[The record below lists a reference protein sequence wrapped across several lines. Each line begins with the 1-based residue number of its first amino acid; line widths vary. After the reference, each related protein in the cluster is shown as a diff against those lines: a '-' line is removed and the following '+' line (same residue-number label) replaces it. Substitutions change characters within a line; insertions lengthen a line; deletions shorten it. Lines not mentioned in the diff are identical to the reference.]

1 MLFFLTKVID
11 SRAVVLKSNGNYIL
25 CMTSS
30 GHVYVWKF
38 SQKANTE
45 NQDIISFSR
54 NTKNANDDLNLQNLT
69 TLINRESCQFIL
81 KNGEW
86 LDCEVTDT
94 GVPIISMSKNRSFFF
109 SLKTKSWHL
118 LPCLGTIV
126 GQDSQLL
133 LNSNAIHTNSKS
145 SNSSNINGPLSQIQ
159 SRNKNSSISKT
170 IETPNEEE
178 QASSSFSKQDFTLT
192 HLESQVN
199 ASIGLNSPIEYKFWL
214 MTLVRYLVEYNNEEK
229 LEEICNFLLGPCYSV
244 NWNHTFLTFIKRDL
258 LKEIILIIA
267 ENLNLQRIYSFY
279 KQQLQLIDILNSKN
293 SVLDRLVSSNRP
305 DTSLRTT
312 ISSSKLPYKTSLEE
326 ASAKDT
332 EAKTNSDLEDSKKAV
347 ITSENQMEFQVDNEN
362 ESSLKSSETETTKA
376 LFKMPDIPENSNK
389 AVIKSENQIEIQV
402 DNENENESSLKSSET
417 ETTKALNND
426 IESKT

>member
-1 MLFFLTKVID
+1 
-11 SRAVVLKSNGNYIL
+11 
-25 CMTSS
+25 MTSS

-38 SQKANTE
+38 SQEANTQ
-45 NQDIISFSR
+45 NQDIKSFSR

-94 GVPIISMSKNRSFFF
+94 GVPIISMSKNKSFFF

-159 SRNKNSSISKT
+159 SRNKNSSILKT
-170 IETPNEEE
+170 IETLNKAA

-199 ASIGLNSPIEYKFWL
+199 ASIGLDSPKEYKFWL
-214 MTLVRYLVEYNNEEK
+214 MTLVRYLVENNNEEK
-229 LEEICNFLLGPCYSV
+229 LTEICNFLLGPCYSV

-279 KQQLQLIDILNSKN
+279 KQQLQLIENLNSKN

-312 ISSSKLPYKTSLEE
+312 ISSSKLPFKTPLEDT
-326 ASAKDT
+326 SKDT
-332 EAKTNSDLEDSKKAV
+332 KDKENNDLEDSKKEV
-347 ITSENQMEFQVDNEN
+347 ITSENQMEIQDNEN
-362 ESSLKSSETETTKA
+362 ESSLKSSETEMTKV
-376 LFKMPDIPENSNK
+376 LFKMPDIPVQADLRNEK
-389 AVIKSENQIEIQV
+389 I
-402 DNENENESSLKSSET
+402 DNEEIHIHTHSET
-417 ETTKALNND
+417 FSLNDNAILLNNND
-426 IESKT
+426 IESKS

>member
-1 MLFFLTKVID
+1 
-11 SRAVVLKSNGNYIL
+11 
-25 CMTSS
+25 MTSS

-38 SQKANTE
+38 SQEANTQ
-45 NQDIISFSR
+45 NQDIKSFSR

-94 GVPIISMSKNRSFFF
+94 GVPIISMSKNKSFFF

-159 SRNKNSSISKT
+159 SRNKNSSILKT
-170 IETPNEEE
+170 IETLNKAE

-199 ASIGLNSPIEYKFWL
+199 ASIGLNSPKEYKFWL
-214 MTLVRYLVEYNNEEK
+214 MTLVRYLVENNNEEK
-229 LEEICNFLLGPCYSV
+229 LTEICNFLLGPCYSV

-279 KQQLQLIDILNSKN
+279 KQQLQLIENLNSKN

-312 ISSSKLPYKTSLEE
+312 ISSSKLPFKTPLEDT
-326 ASAKDT
+326 SKDT
-332 EAKTNSDLEDSKKAV
+332 KDKANNDLEDSKKEV
-347 ITSENQMEFQVDNEN
+347 ITSENQMEIQDNEN
-362 ESSLKSSETETTKA
+362 ESSLKSSETEMTKV
-376 LFKMPDIPENSNK
+376 LFKMPDIPVQADLRNEK
-389 AVIKSENQIEIQV
+389 I
-402 DNENENESSLKSSET
+402 DNEEIHIHTHSET
-417 ETTKALNND
+417 FSLNDNAILLNNND
-426 IESKT
+426 IESKS